1 MLERIAEEIARD
13 GGWISFARYMELALH
28 APGLGYYAGGA
39 QKFGA
44 AGDFVTAPELGKLFG
59 RTLARQ
65 LKEMLRAQGKVL
77 DIGAGSGALGA
88 PLLGE
93 LACEYSILETSA
105 ELRERQKQR
114 LKNSVQWLSALPQ
127 RFRGVII
134 ANEVV
139 DAMPVYAVAWR
150 AQGIMERGVAA
161 DGDKLSWKDRPA
173 SGALLEE
180 AKKINP
186 PVPYESEIG
195 LPGQAWMRGIAESLE
210 QGALLVIDY
219 GLSGP
224 ALYYTT
230 RTAGTPLGPFTPS

>member
-1 MLERIAEEIARD
+1 MLDRIAKEISQG

-65 LKEMLRAQGKVL
+65 LKQALGENASVL
-77 DIGAGSGALGA
+77 EIGAGSGALA
-88 PLLGE
+88 EALLGE
-93 LACEYSILETSA
+93 LSCEYSILETSA
-105 ELRERQKQR
+105 ELRDRQAQR

-139 DAMPVYAVAWR
+139 DAMPVHAVAWR
-150 AQGIMERGVAA
+150 NGAILERGVALEGNRLA
-161 DGDKLSWKDRPA
+161 WSERPA
-173 SGALLEE
+173 AGALLGR
-180 AKKINP
+180 AQK
-186 PVPYESEIG
+186 
-195 LPGQAWMRGIAESLE
+195 LH
-210 QGALLVIDY
+210 
-219 GLSGP
+219 
-224 ALYYTT
+224 
-230 RTAGTPLGPFTPS
+230 TPHAV